1 MIQKYVKKPLEVE
14 ALQWSGNEE
23 EMVEFLGEL
32 FLVVD
37 TNERLR
43 INTLEGP
50 MWANLGDYIIKGIKG
65 EYYPC
70 REDIFYATYD
80 RVLSGEK

>member
-1 MIQKYVKKPLEVE
+1 MTKKYVKKPLEVD

-23 EMVEFLGEL
+23 EMQEYLGEL

-43 INTLEGP
+43 IDTLEGP

-80 RVLSGEK
+80 QVLTT

>member
-1 MIQKYVKKPLEVE
+1 MTVQKYVKKPIKIE

-23 EMVEFLGEL
+23 EMQQFLGEL

-37 TNERLR
+37 MNERLR
-43 INTLEGP
+43 IETLEGP
-50 MWANLGDYIIKGIKG
+50 MWANLGDYIIKGIAG

-70 REDIFYATYD
+70 REDIFYNSYD
-80 RVLSGEK
+80 QVVS

>member
-1 MIQKYVKKPLEVE
+1 MTVQKYVKKPIKIE

-23 EMVEFLGEL
+23 EMQHFLGEL

-37 TNERLR
+37 MNERLR
-43 INTLEGP
+43 IETLEGP
-50 MWANLGDYIIKGIKG
+50 MWANLGDYIIKGIAG

-70 REDIFYATYD
+70 REDIFYNSYD
-80 RVLSGEK
+80 QVVS